1 MATRAKIPTDKAL
14 FNALPE
20 DEEIRAEYNRL
31 MTLYK
36 DAPPATLSLYRK
48 LISRAAFL
56 AVTCDRLERDIAVH
70 GYQQEYNNGGGQ
82 SGFKKSTAADLL
94 PNYVKLQ
101 LAVTKQLHAA
111 LKNAMPEEED
121 ELIEFLNQHD

>member
-1 MATRAKIPTDKAL
+1 MARKPKMPTEKAL

-20 DEEIRAEYNRL
+20 DEEIRAEYDRL

-56 AVTCDRLERDIAVH
+56 AVTCDRLERDIAAH
-70 GYQQEYNNGGGQ
+70 GYQQAYNNGGGQ

>member
-1 MATRAKIPTDKAL
+1 MARKPKMPTEKAL

-20 DEEIRAEYNRL
+20 DEEIRAEYDRL

-56 AVTCDRLERDIAVH
+56 AVTCDRLERDIAAH
-70 GYQQEYNNGGGQ
+70 GYQQAYNNGGGQ
-82 SGFKKSTAADLL
+82 SGLKKSTAADLL